1 MQKKGLAS
9 LGNLLTGA
17 LARHGIGERVTAAQV
32 VAYANELLPSLLA
45 TQQRGEITVL
55 SYKQSELLVACKTP
69 AARYVAEGLA
79 KNLTRKLEERFPDQY
94 IKHVQCVFRSSTAND
109 DEWYNGA
116 TL

>member
-32 VAYANELLPSLLA
+32 VAQANELLANLLVPE
-45 TQQRGEITVL
+45 QRGEIAVV

-79 KNLTRKLEERFPDQY
+79 KILTRKLEERFPDQY
-94 IKHVQCVFRSSTAND
+94 IKRVQCVFRTGASND
-109 DEWYNGA
+109 DEWYNGV